1 MFEVELP
8 PSNNELSKRY
18 ILSTTAKFCDPLGL
32 LGPNIVLS
40 KILFQAVCKSQADW
54 DDPLDSDIEQQWA
67 VLAQDL
73 RQTKAITVERYY
85 FSDLSPSD
93 VSTIQIHGFSD
104 ASETAYGAV
113 VYLRVETNFG
123 NIVTKLV
130 TSKSR
135 VAPIKALSLWELSCL

>member
-32 LGPNIVLS
+32 LGPIIVLL

-67 VLAQDL
+67 MLAQDL
-73 RQTKAITVERYY
+73 RQTKAITVERYH
-85 FSDLSPSD
+85 FSDLSSSD
-93 VSTIQIHGFSD
+93 VNTIQIHGFSD
-104 ASETAYGAV
+104 ASESAYGAV
-113 VYLRVETNFG
+113 VYLRVEKNF
-123 NIVTKLV
+123 
-130 TSKSR
+130 
-135 VAPIKALSLWELSCL
+135 WEYRD